1 MAHFVVVF
9 KTKRRHLLAD
19 PSVLYLGPGKTQP
32 NVHTLRK
39 GGEWGGGW
47 GLVSQATIP
56 EACLG
61 VALPTS
67 RVCGPTGAPY
77 PRGRMFPGASGTE
90 TRQPLHLGHRSLV
103 SEQCPRE
110 PGDGGTAAAVWF
122 QCRLSHPL
130 GLGRG
135 SRPPVLASVP
145 ESRARLLAFPG
156 HAQWPL
162 AGRGAGGPA
171 VQARQG
177 SASRGRPA
185 GRDPGLHGNRE
196 PAGRRW
202 RAVPAGFG
210 GCRLSPRLVVLPS
223 EFRDSCSSPSL
234 KPKTPCTVGP
244 LGSRGSSI
252 SPEPQVAASFPARP
266 GRSPRKQEFC
276 VADSTCLGACSGRA
290 RNVITDECRELLK
303 KRGKDEP
310 TLFPY
315 FLEEWLSH

>member
-1 MAHFVVVF
+1 MAHFVVAF

-19 PSVLYLGPGKTQP
+19 PSVPYLGPGKTQP

-110 PGDGGTAAAVWF
+110 PGDGGAAAAVWF

-162 AGRGAGGPA
+162 AGRGAGGPRGSGP
-171 VQARQG
+171 ARVRLSR
-177 SASRGRPA
+177 SAGRPGPRSPWQPGAGRTPLESCSRGIWRVPPFPPA
-185 GRDPGLHGNRE
+185 
-196 PAGRRW
+196 
-202 RAVPAGFG
+202 
-210 GCRLSPRLVVLPS
+210 
-223 EFRDSCSSPSL
+223 SCSSFRVP
-234 KPKTPCTVGP
+234 
-244 LGSRGSSI
+244 
-252 SPEPQVAASFPARP
+252 
-266 GRSPRKQEFC
+266 
-276 VADSTCLGACSGRA
+276 
-290 RNVITDECRELLK
+290 
-303 KRGKDEP
+303 
-310 TLFPY
+310 
-315 FLEEWLSH
+315 